1 MAKKEQAKTES
12 SPAAQD
18 SAERAGLAWVHGQLR
33 WFRKLAHRSVVAS
46 ICSSAAALGL
56 FVVVVVLLMNRPA
69 PRYFAAT
76 PNLKLA
82 PMTPLSKPVMSE
94 SGLLNWAAQAVTDT
108 FSIDF
113 VHWRHQLSR
122 VSKNYTHKAFESML
136 SSLQSSGNL
145 SYIRKNRLSVSVTA
159 TQAPVILQ
167 KGQIGGSE
175 AWKIQ
180 MPLKLSYESSQG
192 VNNTQTL
199 VATLIVKRVSTH
211 QFPRG
216 VAIAQIVL
224 KSHGANFG
232 NAS

>member
-1 MAKKEQAKTES
+1 MAKKGTAKTT
-12 SPAAQD
+12 SPRQADAP
-18 SAERAGLAWVHGQLR
+18 AEAGLSWVQGQLR
-33 WFRKLAHRSVVAS
+33 WFRKLAYRSVVVS

-56 FVVVVVLLMNRPA
+56 FVVVVVLLLTRPA

-113 VHWRHQLSR
+113 VHWRQQLSR
-122 VSKNYTHKAFESML
+122 VSKNYTHTAFESML

-159 TQAPVILQ
+159 TKAPVILQ
-167 KGQIGGSE
+167 KGQIAGAQ

-199 VATLIVKRVSTH
+199 VATLVVKRVSTH

>member
-1 MAKKEQAKTES
+1 MAGKQPAKAKSRPGKQES
-12 SPAAQD
+12 G
-18 SAERAGLAWVHGQLR
+18 EAGLAWVHGQLR
-33 WFRKLAHRSVVAS
+33 WFRKLAYRSVVAS

-56 FVVVVVLLMNRPA
+56 FVVVVVLLMTRPA

-94 SGLLNWAAQAVTDT
+94 SGLLNWAAQAVTNT

-113 VHWRHQLSR
+113 VHWRQQLSR

-159 TQAPVILQ
+159 TKAPVILQ
-167 KGQIGGSE
+167 KVQIGGAQ

-211 QFPRG
+211 HFPRG

-232 NAS
+232 NSS